1 MGSGQA
7 PWLEAP
13 QFLGWGVTPQPD
25 SEGQGPSLS
34 PGKETLAQ
42 SDAHQDEGERKKQ
55 KPQDDERHSIAG
67 GGGVKLT

>member
-13 QFLGWGVTPQPD
+13 QFLGWRVTPQLD

-42 SDAHQDEGERKKQ
+42 SDAHQDKGDAISRSPRMVSATAQLGME
-55 KPQDDERHSIAG
+55 
-67 GGGVKLT
+67 V